1 MAVARKSDVSAR
13 ETWLQTNSPAPLR
26 QRHRSTRIEAR
37 LRNAATPS
45 VEVLP
50 AVSHVG
56 TMPSWLLRLIAV
68 NRYSSVAAFLFV
80 VATLAIYGWTVYYQE
95 LWSQTYRRLQRLERY
110 ERQLI
115 TTNAT
120 LTSKMADEAESP
132 ATGLV
137 APSTEGTI
145 FLLPATQRTKHL
157 ISHKTPQ
164 PETPAAKFYPLG
176 Y

>member
-26 QRHRSTRIEAR
+26 QRRRSTRIESR
-37 LRNAATPS
+37 LQTATTAS
-45 VEVLP
+45 VDVLP
-50 AVSHVG
+50 EVSHVG

-68 NRYSSVAAFLFV
+68 NRYSSVAAFLCV

-95 LWSQTYRRLQRLERY
+95 LWSQTYRRLQRLERH
-110 ERQLI
+110 ERQLM

-132 ATGLV
+132 AAGLV

-145 FLLPATQRTKHL
+145 FLLPATQGTKHL

-164 PETPAAKFYPLG
+164 PKTTTSNSYTLG